1 MSPRASSEEPR
12 VGILMGSDSDWPV
25 MGKALAV
32 LRRFEVAAEVRVLSA
47 HRQPSATADYAVTA
61 EERGIEVLIAGA
73 GLAAHLP
80 GVIAAQTILPVIGV
94 PIAAKLEGLDALL
107 SIVQMPPGVP
117 VATVGVGR
125 AENAALLALQILA
138 RGDRT
143 VAAKLREEKVAM
155 AEKGHRADRALQQR
169 IADS

>member
-1 MSPRASSEEPR
+1 MSSSTAR

-25 MGKALAV
+25 MEKALAT
-32 LRRFEVAAEVRVLSA
+32 LRRFDVPAEVRVLSA
-47 HRQPSATADYAVTA
+47 HRRPVETA
-61 EERGIEVLIAGA
+61 EYAASASRRGIEVLIAGA

-80 GVIAAQTILPVIGV
+80 GVLAAQTILPVIGV

-117 VATVGVGR
+117 VASVGIGR

-138 RGDRT
+138 RGDEE
-143 VAAKLREEKVAM
+143 VATKLRQEKVAM
-155 AEKGHRADRALQQR
+155 LEKGRRADEALQQR
-169 IADS
+169 IADSR

>member
-1 MSPRASSEEPR
+1 MSRDAPR

-25 MGKALAV
+25 MEKALET
-32 LRRFEVAAEVRVLSA
+32 LRRFDVAAEVRVLSA
-47 HRQPSATADYAVTA
+47 HRQPVETADYAATA
-61 EERGIEVLIAGA
+61 AGRGIEVLIAGA

-80 GVIAAQTILPVIGV
+80 GVIAAKTILPVIGV

-138 RGDRT
+138 RGDDS
-143 VAAKLREEKVAM
+143 VAAKLHEEKAAM
-155 AEKGHRADRALQQR
+155 AEKGSRADQALQRR
-169 IADS
+169 IADG